1 VTNTPWEPPEL
12 HAEAGL
18 EGREPD
24 GAVEAA
30 GLVRKSAAVAVGTAL
45 SRLTGFV
52 RIAAIAYALGAATLA
67 GTYSYANETP
77 NIVYELV
84 LGGVLTA
91 TLVPLFVRHFE
102 AEDRDAASAVV
113 TVSMLALFA
122 VTVLGVVLAPVI
134 VHLYTLDVHGAGRAE
149 QQELATKLLRLFM
162 PQMFFYGIVTLATT
176 ILNARRRFLAAAFAP
191 ILNNVVVI
199 AVFLTLP
206 RVASGALTVSS
217 VLHDD
222 GLLVLMGLGTT
233 AGVVVMA
240 LALMPPVRRSGVR
253 LRFLPSWRHPAVLTM
268 VRVSGWTVGYVI
280 ANQVALFVVT
290 VLANGTSG
298 GPFVYMAAYAFF
310 QLPYGLFTVS
320 LMTTFAPELATAA
333 NADDAEA
340 LRARLTRALRMTI
353 VVIVPA
359 TALYIGLAR
368 PMITVLLER
377 GAFTSGN
384 AAAVADTLVAFAVG
398 LVPFSLYLFSLR
410 AFYSH
415 LDTSTPFLINC
426 GENAVN
432 IALAFPLYAWLGVP
446 GLALSF
452 SLAYLVAAAVTLVVV
467 QRRLRAVDVRAVSG
481 TLVRTGAVGAVVGAV
496 AWALGEAIGWSST
509 GAALL
514 ALLVGGIAGI
524 GVYVGLSSLARVE
537 EVGALLAL
545 APWRRGAAGRPGV

>member
-1 VTNTPWEPPEL
+1 
-12 HAEAGL
+12 
-18 EGREPD
+18 
-24 GAVEAA
+24 
-30 GLVRKSAAVAVGTAL
+30 
-45 SRLTGFV
+45 
-52 RIAAIAYALGAATLA
+52 
-67 GTYSYANETP
+67 
-77 NIVYELV
+77 
-84 LGGVLTA
+84 
-91 TLVPLFVRHFE
+91 
-102 AEDRDAASAVV
+102 
-113 TVSMLALFA
+113 
-122 VTVLGVVLAPVI
+122 
-134 VHLYTLDVHGAGRAE
+134 
-149 QQELATKLLRLFM
+149 
-162 PQMFFYGIVTLATT
+162 
-176 ILNARRRFLAAAFAP
+176 
-191 ILNNVVVI
+191 
-199 AVFLTLP
+199 
-206 RVASGALTVSS
+206 
-217 VLHDD
+217 
-222 GLLVLMGLGTT
+222 
-233 AGVVVMA
+233 
-240 LALMPPVRRSGVR
+240 
-253 LRFLPSWRHPAVLTM
+253 
-268 VRVSGWTVGYVI
+268 
-280 ANQVALFVVT
+280 
-290 VLANGTSG
+290 
-298 GPFVYMAAYAFF
+298 
-310 QLPYGLFTVS
+310 
-320 LMTTFAPELATAA
+320 
-333 NADDAEA
+333 
-340 LRARLTRALRMTI
+340 
-353 VVIVPA
+353 
-359 TALYIGLAR
+359 
-368 PMITVLLER
+368 VLLER